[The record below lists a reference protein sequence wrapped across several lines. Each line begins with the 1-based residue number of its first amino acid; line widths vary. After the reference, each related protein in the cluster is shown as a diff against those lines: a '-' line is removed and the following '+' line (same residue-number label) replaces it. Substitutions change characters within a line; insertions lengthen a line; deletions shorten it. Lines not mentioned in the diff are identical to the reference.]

1 MKQKFSLI
9 ILLLS
14 IIILLIGL
22 SSCSNQNQS
31 NNKFKSDSL
40 NIISSNIIPVSNIRL
55 ALGKV
60 ELKDSVEV
68 LSEGV
73 VDIAMK
79 EVCDSLI
86 NVKYFNLLQRDSI
99 AKNINGSINKSGG
112 IELSKLAKE
121 LKLGGIVF
129 VKITRFSSVLA
140 TELKIVNPEDGSLIY
155 RNLDF
160 SFIRF
165 RDSIGVKFLGPTLVE
180 SLRKAMSKLLK
191 LPNNRNKPIATEPI
205 VITSFE
211 IQRDSLIKIISINRE
226 ELSINIVKAIGEYGR
241 RFYQSL
247 MIFDYVSRNQIYKMM
262 NSPLVQD
269 YEAPSNFERTALFS
283 LGIDRYIVG
292 GIKPISKD
300 SLEIKFGLYKIMSF
314 NKDTLFNSVKLN
326 FPINKFENLSY
337 EKELISASIDVIT
350 LLYEKENLNIISNYE
365 QQRKQY
371 QH

>member
-129 VKITRFSSVLA
+129 V
-140 TELKIVNPEDGSLIY
+140 
-155 RNLDF
+155 
-160 SFIRF
+160 SF
-165 RDSIGVKFLGPTLVE
+165 T
-180 SLRKAMSKLLK
+180 
-191 LPNNRNKPIATEPI
+191 
-205 VITSFE
+205 
-211 IQRDSLIKIISINRE
+211 
-226 ELSINIVKAIGEYGR
+226 
-241 RFYQSL
+241 
-247 MIFDYVSRNQIYKMM
+247 
-262 NSPLVQD
+262 
-269 YEAPSNFERTALFS
+269 
-283 LGIDRYIVG
+283 
-292 GIKPISKD
+292 
-300 SLEIKFGLYKIMSF
+300 
-314 NKDTLFNSVKLN
+314 
-326 FPINKFENLSY
+326 
-337 EKELISASIDVIT
+337 
-350 LLYEKENLNIISNYE
+350 
-365 QQRKQY
+365 
-371 QH
+371 